1 MALVWKPCILLQNA
15 ASFKLVLE
23 FLIEKKGLED
33 VEELSDCLLL
43 WIVDVDNDVICYF
56 FLWWVMG
63 MGAVC
68 VSNTPSGHKPWGQQG
83 LKLKIG
89 IHHLMA
95 STEWVLSDDWKL
107 WHNAQ
112 WGSCI
117 NHFRVLRSA
126 AFNIRPVE
134 KLFSQFD
141 SFLLFPLLSAPVVWW
156 SLLVKWWTSKLK
168 SAVSLLFF
176 IFWEKVCSLF
186 PPSSLRLFRSKSKPS
201 CKTASTLLS
210 ETYKQ
215 VHFLMKYAFF
225 LCCIEAWWKT
235 RWGLAT
241 TDDSELGE

>member
-1 MALVWKPCILLQNA
+1 MFHDSGMKPLYTSSESCK
-15 ASFKLVLE
+15 FHTCFRVLW
-23 FLIEKKGLED
+23 LKKKKGLED

-43 WIVDVDNDVICYF
+43 WIVDVANGIICYF
-56 FLWWVMG
+56 FLWWIMG

-68 VSNTPSGHKPWGQQG
+68 MSNTPPGHKPWGQQG
-83 LKLKIG
+83 LKWKIG

-107 WHNAQ
+107 WHDAQ

-168 SAVSLLFF
+168 SGVSLLFF
-176 IFWEKVCSLF
+176 FFWEKVYGF
-186 PPSSLRLFRSKSKPS
+186 VSSLVSKAFSKDILRVNQS
-201 CKTASTLLS
+201 
-210 ETYKQ
+210 
-215 VHFLMKYAFF
+215 
-225 LCCIEAWWKT
+225 
-235 RWGLAT
+235 
-241 TDDSELGE
+241 